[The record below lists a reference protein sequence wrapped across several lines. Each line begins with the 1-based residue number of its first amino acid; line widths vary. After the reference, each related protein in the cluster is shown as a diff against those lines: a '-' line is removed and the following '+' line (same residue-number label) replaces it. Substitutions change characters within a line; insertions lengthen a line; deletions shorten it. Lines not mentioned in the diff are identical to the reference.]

1 MVSGFLNHPWL
12 IMVGRVSTL
21 LFILASLYAVYLF
34 FKGILP
40 VSYRLGTALSKRK
53 IAVFADSDDFNNLK
67 NILVDSKLFKKK
79 NILQIDQ
86 RSIGRAEKESLLL
99 LHWRSFRESLDSV
112 LRIKKDAAA
121 LIVYAPTEDGKID
134 DKTMKKIS
142 EHRNVIVVN
151 FRGRL
156 VNDVLVC
163 MMTSSW
169 KGQNG

>member
-1 MVSGFLNHPWL
+1 
-12 IMVGRVSTL
+12 MVGRVSTL
-21 LFILASLYAVYLF
+21 LFILASLYTVYLSLR
-34 FKGILP
+34 GILP
-40 VSYRLGTALSKRK
+40 VLYHLGLALSKRK
-53 IAVFADSDDFNNLK
+53 IAIFAESDDFNNLK
-67 NILVDSKLFKKK
+67 NILVDSKLIREK

-86 RSIGRAEKESLLL
+86 KSIRRAEGESLLL
-99 LHWRSFRESLDSV
+99 LHWGSCKDSLDGV
-112 LRIKKDAAA
+112 LGIKKDAAA

-134 DKTMKKIS
+134 DKAMGKIS